1 MTVKSKVI
9 VLGTGPAGYTAGVYM
24 GRANL
29 NPIILSGDVEGG
41 QLTKTTDVENYPG
54 FPEGIQGFD
63 LMMKM
68 KSQAERFGAEIKRDT
83 ITEVDFAKRPFVL
96 KSDNETYEADSVVI
110 ATGAKPRTFGI
121 ESEEKYL
128 NKGVSYC
135 ATCDGFFFKG
145 KTVAVLGG
153 GDTAVEEALYLTNFC
168 KKVYLIH
175 RRDALRAEKI
185 QQQKLFDNDKIEIVW
200 DSLVQAFVGD
210 EERLSAIKIKNKNTD
225 EVSDI
230 EVEGAFV
237 AIGYV
242 PNSQIFKGSLDIDEL
257 GYIKVKEHSTETSVE
272 GVFACGDVTEPNY
285 KQAVIAAGTGA
296 KASIEVEKF
305 LA

>member
-83 ITEVDFAKRPFVL
+83 ITEVDFSKRPFIL

-200 DSLVQAFVGD
+200 DSLVQEFVGD
-210 EERLSAIKIKNKNTD
+210 GEKLSAVRVKNKNTE
-225 EVSDI
+225 EVSDV
-230 EVEGAFV
+230 EVDGAFV

-242 PNSQIFKGSLDIDEL
+242 PNSQIFQGSLDIDEL

>member
-83 ITEVDFAKRPFVL
+83 ITGVDFSKRPFIL

-145 KTVAVLGG
+145 KAVAVLGG

-200 DSLVQAFVGD
+200 DSLVQEFVGD
-210 EERLSAIKIKNKNTD
+210 GEKLSAVRVKNKNTE
-225 EVSDI
+225 EVSDV
-230 EVEGAFV
+230 EVDGAFV

-242 PNSQIFKGSLDIDEL
+242 PNSQIFQGSLDIDEL
-257 GYIKVKEHSTETSVE
+257 GYIKVKEYSTETR
-272 GVFACGDVTEPNY
+272 
-285 KQAVIAAGTGA
+285 
-296 KASIEVEKF
+296 EV
-305 LA
+305 